1 MAMNR
6 IQFQAGLS
14 LPAFMA
20 QFSTEIQCEE
30 ALEHSRWPQGFQ
42 CPGCGHA
49 EHYVLNRVVEKPS
62 NASLADYKPQ

>member
-1 MAMNR
+1 MTMNR

-30 ALEHSRWPQGFQ
+30 ALEHSRWPQGF
-42 CPGCGHA
+42 
-49 EHYVLNRVVEKPS
+49 
-62 NASLADYKPQ
+62 